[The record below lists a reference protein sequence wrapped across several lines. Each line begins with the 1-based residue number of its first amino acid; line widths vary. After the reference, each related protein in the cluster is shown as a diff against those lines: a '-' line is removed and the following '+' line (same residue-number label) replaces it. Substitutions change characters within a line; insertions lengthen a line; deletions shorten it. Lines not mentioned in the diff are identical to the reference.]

1 MLMDFGCIF
10 FIDGIRINTILW
22 YGIDYVILSDS
33 CYANPTYQQDMGE
46 TTGKVGSKTDH
57 ISNCFFRC
65 NLVV

>member
-1 MLMDFGCIF
+1 MDFGCIF

-46 TTGKVGSKTDH
+46 TTGSPIVEEV
-57 ISNCFFRC
+57 IRC
-65 NLVV
+65 VAKSSMSLNSI